1 MNQNKCVRLYKV
13 AMNKR
18 RWEEAA
24 SKWVMNKVTQK
35 FGKNAYFIEAKQR
48 IGYVSDSLCMSRREP
63 FQKIS

>member
-35 FGKNAYFIEAKQR
+35 FGKMLILLKQNR
-48 IGYVSDSLCMSRREP
+48 GLDMSQIRCV
-63 FQKIS
+63 